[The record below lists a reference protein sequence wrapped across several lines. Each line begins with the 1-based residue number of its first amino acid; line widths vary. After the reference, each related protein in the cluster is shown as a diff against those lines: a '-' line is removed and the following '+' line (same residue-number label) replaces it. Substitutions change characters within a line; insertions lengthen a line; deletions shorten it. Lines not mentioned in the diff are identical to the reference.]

1 MLLHQ
6 IEVCT
11 THGKILKT
19 DTKTIN
25 VKYQLQHGMK
35 ILIYLVDCILK
46 LFKIVSSKSLKKR
59 LNYKEQTK
67 IR

>member
-11 THGKILKT
+11 TTHGKILKS

-35 ILIYLVDCILK
+35 ILIYLMDCILK

-59 LNYKEQTK
+59 LN
-67 IR
+67 